1 MHTFEDDDDKASHP
15 FFASIFVALGKG
27 VIFLLVNPFDC
38 ETSKIKLIPSCS
50 CLKGDEVM

>member
-1 MHTFEDDDDKASHP
+1 MHELEDDDDEASHP

-50 CLKGDEVM
+50 CLESDEVM